1 MGPTP
6 PTPMAFLI
14 VDFIQ
19 PSVLLARYRPQPRFD
34 RAGVAAPHPTPTASI
49 PVRWRREARP
59 VFLRPVAAQTFVAKP
74 AHYVHNIG
82 HYSDRG
88 MAKWMCLRIA
98 VPWLLS
104 AASAWHLKMRMMHS
118 GLEKQK
124 HNLCYCSWHS
134 VNV

>member
-104 AASAWHLKMRMMHS
+104 VVSGGCLKVRVIRFGAAKRRNGTS
-118 GLEKQK
+118 
-124 HNLCYCSWHS
+124 
-134 VNV
+134 